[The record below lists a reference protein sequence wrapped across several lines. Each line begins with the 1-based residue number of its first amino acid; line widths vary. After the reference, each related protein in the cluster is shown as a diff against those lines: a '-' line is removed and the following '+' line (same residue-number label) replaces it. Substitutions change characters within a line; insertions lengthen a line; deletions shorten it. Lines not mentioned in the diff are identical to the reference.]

1 MAPLTNPLNMN
12 SCSPSANRINI
23 TSIAQNRFVLSHRDD
38 SLFICI
44 LLFSHSASF
53 VRRNLKFG
61 HQNIPRNHIIRNTMA
76 SPNVVNYLT
85 EQKKTNNKELAAE
98 WTQLE
103 ELYNEK

>member
-1 MAPLTNPLNMN
+1 
-12 SCSPSANRINI
+12 
-23 TSIAQNRFVLSHRDD
+23 
-38 SLFICI
+38 
-44 LLFSHSASF
+44 
-53 VRRNLKFG
+53 
-61 HQNIPRNHIIRNTMA
+61 MA